1 AGHGLTL
8 ALAGARVVLG
18 ALTTNGETFAV
29 TEATV
34 AANVHQTLDVELN
47 FRAQYAF
54 GLVLSGDDSAD
65 FASLRFGPVLHL
77 FVDIDA
83 SFGEDFNRV
92 APANAENVSQGDFA
106 ALVVRDV
113 YPCDT
118 SHSGCEMFADQKAR
132 QRLGRRL
139 AEEKFNLAS
148 TQGSGFLKIDL
159 ALTLLEAGVLL
170 VDNVELAVAADDF
183 AINATFLHRAGGHFP
198 IPRETWRWKGLRG
211 WYRPARWRLVLP

>member
-1 AGHGLTL
+1 
-8 ALAGARVVLG
+8 
-18 ALTTNGETFAV
+18 V

-47 FRAQYAF
+47 LRAQNAF
-54 GLVLSGDDSAD
+54 GLMFSGDDSTD
-65 FASLRFGPVLHL
+65 FTGFSLSPVLHFL
-77 FVDIDA
+77 VDIDA
-83 SFGEDFNRV
+83 SFGEDFNRI

-113 YPCDT
+113 NPCDT
-118 SHSGCEMFADQKAR
+118 SHIGWLDVCGQKAR

-139 AEEKFNLAS
+139 AEQKFKLAS
-148 TQGSGFLKIDL
+148 TQGSGLLKIDL

-183 AINATFLHRAGGHFP
+183 AINATFLHRGFYFHDL
-198 IPRETWRWKGLRG
+198 EKNEKNYL
-211 WYRPARWRLVLP
+211 

>member
-1 AGHGLTL
+1 M
-8 ALAGARVVLG
+8 
-18 ALTTNGETFAV
+18 LTTNRQTFPV
-29 TEATV
+29 TQTTV
-34 AANVHQTLDVELN
+34 ATNVHQTFDVELN
-47 FRAQYAF
+47 FRTQRAF
-54 GLVLSGDDSAD
+54 SLVLSGNDGAD
-65 FASLRFGPVLHL
+65 FASFSLSPVFHL
-77 FVDIDA
+77 LVDIDA

-139 AEEKFNLAS
+139 AEEKFNLTS
-148 TQGSGFLKIDL
+148 TQGSGFLKIGL
-159 ALTLLEAGVLL
+159 ALTLFEAGVLL

-183 AINATFLHRAGGHFP
+183 AINATFLHRGFYFHDLEKNEK
-198 IPRETWRWKGLRG
+198 IYL
-211 WYRPARWRLVLP
+211 